1 MGLKKD
7 FKGEIPS
14 FSEMLAN
21 RICGKHNQH
30 AIILFEGKTGT
41 GKSYASLRLAYDCSL
56 LFAKKLGGRP
66 EDYFTLNNVGILTA
80 EETIRIAKSIKQ
92 YGIYIL
98 DDAGAEGLSS
108 RKWQSEQNEV
118 MTKLLQ
124 TFRTNNN
131 LLLLSSPDKGFIDKI
146 ARTLIHYKITMAHAF
161 FDKGVSLGKL
171 TTVKKI
177 YTKDSSTNYY
187 PFLRAHGMVFNYI
200 LFTLPPKALCEAY
213 DRKRKRIEREMNLRA
228 IAMLEE
234 SKKKEAAK
242 IEKQKKK
249 AEAEEAR
256 KINARLYKQ
265 FVESGVKAQDALKR
279 ASKATGVVLSLRT
292 VQRDYDRFFNSS
304 GV

>member
-7 FKGEIPS
+7 FEGEIPA
-14 FSEMLAN
+14 FSEILAN
-21 RICGKHNQH
+21 RICGGHNQH

-66 EDYFTLNNVGILTA
+66 EDYFTLNNVGILTG
-80 EETIRIAKSIKQ
+80 EETIRIAKNIKQ

-108 RKWQSEQNEV
+108 RKWQSKQNEV

-131 LLLLSSPDKGFIDKI
+131 LLLLSSPDKSFVDKI
-146 ARTLIHYKITMAHAF
+146 ARTLIHYKITMTNAF
-161 FDKGVSLGKL
+161 FDKGISLGKL
-171 TTVKKI
+171 TGVKKV
-177 YTKDSSTNYY
+177 YTKDNSSNYY
-187 PFLRAHGMVFNYI
+187 PFLRMHGMVFNYI
-200 LFTLPPKALCEAY
+200 AFTLPPKALCDAY

-228 IAMLEE
+228 IAELEE
-234 SKKKEAAK
+234 GKNKEAAK
-242 IEKQKKK
+242 IEKREKKT
-249 AEAEEAR
+249 EAEEAR

-292 VQRDYDRFFNSS
+292 VQSDYNRFFNSND
-304 GV
+304 V

>member
-7 FKGEIPS
+7 FEGEIPS
-14 FSEMLAN
+14 FSEILAN
-21 RICGKHNQH
+21 RICGGHNQH

-66 EDYFTLNNVGILTA
+66 EDYFTLSNVGILTA

-108 RKWQSEQNEV
+108 RKWQSEQNDV

-131 LLLLSSPDKGFIDKI
+131 LLLLSSPDKGFVDKI
-146 ARTLIHYKITMAHAF
+146 ARTLIHYKITMTHAF
-161 FDKGVSLGKL
+161 FNKGVSLGKL
-171 TTVKKI
+171 TAVKKI
-177 YTKDSSTNYY
+177 YTKDSSSNYY
-187 PFLRAHGMVFNYI
+187 PFLRMHGMVFNFI
-200 LFTLPPKALCEAY
+200 MFTLPPKPLCDAY
-213 DRKRKRIEREMNLRA
+213 DKKRKRIEREMNLRA
-228 IAMLEE
+228 IAELEE
-234 SKKKEAAK
+234 GKKKEAAK
-242 IEKQKKK
+242 IEKQEKK

-256 KINARLYKQ
+256 KANAMIYKEL
-265 FVESGVKAQDALKR
+265 VKSGVKAQDALKK
-279 ASKATGVVLSLRT
+279 ASEATGVVLSLRT
-292 VQRDYDRFFNSS
+292 VQRDCDRFFNSS
-304 GV
+304 DV